1 MRRIQP
7 PLTTETLA
15 ALLILSAWQ
24 SPDLQAQVPL
34 TNVID
39 VTAGD
44 AHACALKA
52 DGGVVCW
59 GNNDFGQLGD
69 GTTEDRFLPVPALQV
84 SPPPEVF
91 TNGFE

>member
-34 TNVID
+34 TNVA
-39 VTAGD
+39 AGD

-69 GTTEDRFLPVPALQV
+69 GTNEDRFLPVPALQV
-84 SPPPEVF
+84 SPPLAVF
-91 TNGFE
+91 INGFE